1 MTPEQ
6 IITLTGFMV
15 ILGYVVFKIIE
26 PYLVK

>member
-6 IITLTGFMV
+6 IITLLGAMV

-26 PYLVK
+26 PYVVK